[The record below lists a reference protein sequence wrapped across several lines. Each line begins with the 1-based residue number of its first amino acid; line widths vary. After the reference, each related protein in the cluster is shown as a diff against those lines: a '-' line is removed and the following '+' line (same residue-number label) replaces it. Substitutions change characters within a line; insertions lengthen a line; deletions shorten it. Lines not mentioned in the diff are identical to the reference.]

1 MATTVE
7 KIDKIEKIHDD
18 ISSSKNSE
26 QTTTAR
32 DSETTSDYGKKCKE
46 LK

>member
-1 MATTVE
+1 MATIE

-32 DSETTSDYGKKCKE
+32 DSETTSDYGKQCEE

>member
-32 DSETTSDYGKKCKE
+32 ESETTSDYGKKCE
-46 LK
+46 N

>member
-1 MATTVE
+1 MATTIE

-26 QTTTAR
+26 QTTAR
-32 DSETTSDYGKKCKE
+32 ESETTSDYGKKCSE
-46 LK
+46 FN